1 MKVVFHE
8 DFYQVYTGDPAA
20 ASGRLEAVVETI
32 EPYVEFVE
40 PAPAPRQ
47 YLASVHSEMHIQQ
60 VENRGVYKI
69 AALAAGGAL
78 QAARIGLSE
87 PSFGLIRPPG
97 HHASTGSAWG
107 FCYFNN
113 MAVALETLRRQKK
126 IGSACILDID
136 LHYGDGTVNILGKR
150 DWVEITNIEAYSRR
164 LYLQDVENAL
174 KRCRADLIGISAG
187 FDNHAADWGGL
198 LYTEDYEEIG
208 RRVRAAAERNQGGC
222 FAILEGGYNHQALAE
237 SILAL
242 IRGLSSRTLQNRT

>member
-32 EPYVEFVE
+32 APHVEFVE
-40 PAPAPRQ
+40 PEPAPRQ
-47 YLASVHSEMHIQQ
+47 YLASVHSEMHIRQ
-60 VENRGVYKI
+60 VENCGVYEI

-87 PSFGLIRPPG
+87 SSFGLIRPPG

-126 IGSACILDID
+126 IESACILDID

-150 DWVEITNIEAYSRR
+150 DWLEITNIEAYSRR

-174 KRCRADLIGISAG
+174 SRCRADLIGISAG

-198 LYTEDYEEIG
+198 LYTEDYAEIG
-208 RRVRAAAERNQGGC
+208 RRVRTTADRNQGGC
-222 FAILEGGYNHQALAE
+222 FAILEGGYNHRALAE
-237 SILAL
+237 SVLAL
-242 IRGLSSRTLQNRT
+242 IRGLASRTLQNRT